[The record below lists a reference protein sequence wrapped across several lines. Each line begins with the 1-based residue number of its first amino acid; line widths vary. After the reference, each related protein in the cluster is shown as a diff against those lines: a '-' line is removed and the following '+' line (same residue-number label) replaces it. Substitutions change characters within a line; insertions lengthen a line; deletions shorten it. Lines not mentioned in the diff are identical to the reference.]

1 MVESTLSNIK
11 LITYR
16 GYIAQLETDL
26 KDNTLLGSVLI
37 INDVLTFE
45 GKTLNEAIDEFHFI
59 IDDYLSLCKEE
70 RN

>member
-1 MVESTLSNIK
+1 MVESTLSNVK